1 MERRSSQRI
10 DAGIPAEFD
19 TPDEKGHAGI
29 LQDVSDTG
37 ALLLSRHEHQWHDV
51 VTVRFRAAGPKGEL
65 VERKA
70 RVLRS
75 EPHDA
80 ESVWP
85 VKTALEFDAEVAL
98 DRQAL
103 EDDA

>member
-1 MERRSSQRI
+1 MVERRSSPRM
-10 DAGIPAEFD
+10 DAGIPVEFD
-19 TPDEKGHAGI
+19 TADERGHAGI

-51 VTVRFRAAGPKGEL
+51 ITVRFRAAGPHGEL

-75 EPHDA
+75 EPHDP

-85 VKTALEFDAEVAL
+85 VHTALEFDVEVHL
-98 DRQAL
+98 DRDAL
-103 EDDA
+103 ADE